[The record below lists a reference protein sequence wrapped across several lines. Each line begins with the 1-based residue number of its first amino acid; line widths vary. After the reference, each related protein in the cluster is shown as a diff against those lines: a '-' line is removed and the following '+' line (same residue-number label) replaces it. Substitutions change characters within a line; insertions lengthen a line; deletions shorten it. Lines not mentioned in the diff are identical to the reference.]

1 MNALP
6 SLGSLRAGALGS
18 LNERE
23 PSKKTQSPGEAA
35 SDFEALLI
43 AQMLRSARSDS
54 EGWLGTG
61 SDSTSAPLIEM
72 AEDQISK
79 LMAQS
84 GGLGLRQY
92 VESVMPPPPAAAAAT
107 TSESTSRPAGRT
119 HSNAPAASLPRSTS
133 SSKNLP

>member
-1 MNALP
+1 MQNLP
-6 SLGSLRAGALGS
+6 AIGSLSPAALAAAS
-18 LNERE
+18 AERE
-23 PSKKTQSPGEAA
+23 PGKKTQTPAEAA

-61 SDSTSAPLIEM
+61 SDSTSAPLIGM
-72 AEDQISK
+72 AEDQIAK

-92 VESVMPPPPAAAAAT
+92 VESVMPAAPAAPT
-107 TSESTSRPAGRT
+107 TSE
-119 HSNAPAASLPRSTS
+119 
-133 SSKNLP
+133 